1 MSSDLTAEIN
11 PTNKIAGARQAGVVT
26 VAQMSGFDEVIDVRS
41 PAEFAEDHLPGAINC
56 PVLND
61 EERIRVGT
69 LYKQVSPFEA
79 RKVGAALVARNI
91 AEHLDQLFRQ
101 KPKNWRP
108 LIYCWRGGARSGS
121 MTQIFRQIGWDACQ
135 LDGGYK
141 SFRRFVAA
149 TLQTLPLQFDFHVI
163 CGPTGSGKSRLL
175 EALAAQGAQVLDLE
189 QLAAHRG
196 SVLGHLPKQAQPSQK
211 MFETTLW
218 TALDKMAPS
227 RPVFIEAESRKIG
240 QLRVP
245 EAIAVRMS
253 ASRCINLETNLAA
266 RVRLLTEDYGH
277 FMESPLRL
285 AEKLNYLVKL
295 HGREKISEWKTWA
308 LDGKWQRLITDL
320 LVNHYD
326 PAYARSTAKN
336 YPRLSEALTV
346 EAPDVDALHMESIA
360 RELLVTLNKERA
372 LAT

>member
-1 MSSDLTAEIN
+1 LSDSIAEIN
-11 PTNKIAGARQAGVVT
+11 PTNKIADVRQVGVVT

-91 AEHLDQLFRQ
+91 AAHLDQLFRQ

-149 TLQTLPLQFDFHVI
+149 TLQTLPMQFDFHVI

-211 MFETTLW
+211 MFETALW
-218 TALDKMAPS
+218 AALNKMVPG

-245 EAIAVRMS
+245 DAITARMS
-253 ASRCINLETNLAA
+253 ASRCISLETDISA
-266 RVRLLTEDYGH
+266 RVRLLIEDYGH
-277 FMESPLRL
+277 FIESPLLL
-285 AEKLNYLVKL
+285 AEKLDYLVKL
-295 HGREKISEWKTWA
+295 HGREKIGEWKTWA
-308 LDGKWQRLITDL
+308 LDGKWRRLITDL

-336 YPRLSEALTV
+336 YSQLSQALAV
-346 EAPDVDALHMESIA
+346 RAPDVDALHMVSVA
-360 RELLVTLNKERA
+360 QELLAALDKEQA